1 MTPNCMKRREMG
13 KKKVDLHL
21 NAKIQ
26 FDLSKI
32 GQGHQGS
39 NSCDIFP
46 LCTCIPKRKRLGR
59 FSVKLSR
66 GDDQIQHVD
75 LDLTL
80 KNEVKVTGVRTRA
93 TSFQCAPVN
102 QSAVG

>member
-1 MTPNCMKRREMG
+1 MKRREMQ
-13 KKKVDLHL
+13 KKKFDLDL
-21 NAKIQ
+21 NEKFK
-26 FDLSKI
+26 FDLSKL
-32 GQGHQGS
+32 GQGHRAS

-66 GDDQIQHVD
+66 GDDQIQYVD

-93 TSFQCAPVN
+93 TSFHCAPVY